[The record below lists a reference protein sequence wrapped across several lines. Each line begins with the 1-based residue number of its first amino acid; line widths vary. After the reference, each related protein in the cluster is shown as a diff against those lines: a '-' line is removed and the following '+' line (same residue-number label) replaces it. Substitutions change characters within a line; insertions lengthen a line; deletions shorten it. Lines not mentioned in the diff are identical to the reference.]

1 MELQREAI
9 KSKAMHQHQIMA
21 QQQHQQQRLR
31 QQQQLQQQVMAA
43 ARNQQPSSASV
54 SDEDDD
60 IVVLDGSPQFEVV
73 YLYITK
79 MTRTLQ
85 VLLMWDQ
92 NLFVFVCRFYD
103 DVWSQL

>member
-21 QQQHQQQRLR
+21 QQQQRLR

-92 NLFVFVCRFYD
+92 NLFVFVCSCYD
-103 DVWSQL
+103 DV